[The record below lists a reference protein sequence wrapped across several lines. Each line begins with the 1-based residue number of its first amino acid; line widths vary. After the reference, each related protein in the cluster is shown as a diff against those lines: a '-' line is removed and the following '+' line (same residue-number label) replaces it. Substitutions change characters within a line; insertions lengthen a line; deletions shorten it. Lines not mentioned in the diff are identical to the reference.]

1 MVPMYLCC
9 VKKGLKYVF
18 SGLLIWVLILSV
30 NWVSYSISDNAIK
43 LRGDLSLTVN
53 QADLP
58 FSGLDSNET
67 KSVSFSQRSINE
79 NKQHDF
85 QLFDFSFNFSS
96 LLFSAKIT
104 PIPWVPSSN
113 FMTHGAPP
121 IVSIRLSMSLG

>member
-1 MVPMYLCC
+1 MYLCC
-9 VKKGLKYVF
+9 VKKGIKYIF

-58 FSGLDSNET
+58 FSGLESNET

-79 NKQHDF
+79 NKQQDF

-96 LLFSAKIT
+96 LLFSAKINSYLSYSG
-104 PIPWVPSSN
+104 ILIYKPSP
-113 FMTHGAPP
+113 FDFLTHQFL
-121 IVSIRLSMSLG
+121 I